1 MKHYSSGFSRSAG
14 VNKSKV
20 SKKKNYYYLIS
31 PQWLRPATVPSHFS
45 NSCLQA
51 SSSTALHKP
60 VSYLL
65 MVWSQYDPP
74 TEGVAKVDHAGT
86 AAETQDF
93 GEGYFHG

>member
-1 MKHYSSGFSRSAG
+1 
-14 VNKSKV
+14 
-20 SKKKNYYYLIS
+20 
-31 PQWLRPATVPSHFS
+31 
-45 NSCLQA
+45 
-51 SSSTALHKP
+51 
-60 VSYLL
+60 